1 MANPSPVTLSRLAAD
16 LKTSLHNDKVRSVAT
31 EALKSYV
38 TLTSRGLAG
47 PGLTK
52 FNGEVNN
59 VIRAFVQ
66 GVDNDDKLCGAIII
80 DNLIGI
86 EYENTTQE
94 TRFANYLRQLFPS
107 DVAVMTVAAH
117 ALGKLA
123 QQGGAYTADFVE
135 FELKRAIEWLSGDQQ
150 EARKHA
156 SVLILGELARH
167 ASVIVYPYFSS
178 ILENIWPTFRENR
191 FMESRFVEV
200 CNTVLK
206 FKDFRDGLVRRTV
219 INMIPE
225 LAKYSPDEFIHHYLD
240 RAMVHLLGL
249 VQIDRDRP
257 AITKEQERSL
267 AFIAIGKVALVAKQ
281 DMEDYLDDIMLA
293 IKDGLRVRSKNR
305 SSSAAPIFSC
315 ISMLAQAM
323 GLGLT
328 RHMSELLDLM
338 LATGLSEPMCRS
350 LTDIATHIPPSLP
363 VIQDRLLNIISL
375 ELSNRPFQALGAP
388 PPRQGS
394 PIRREMM
401 SISGGT
407 RNVETIIL
415 ALNILGTFSFS
426 GHALSEFVRDTCLKY
441 LEDENSGIRQA
452 AAQTCTKLF
461 SQDSILNQTSQHAGQ
476 IVGQVLE
483 QLLLVGIADP
493 DANIRFT
500 ILSALDDR
508 FDRHLSRAKNVR
520 TLFMALNDEAF
531 VIRELAITIIGRIAA
546 LNPAYVVPA
555 LRKLLIQLLTEI
567 EYSGLGRNKEESA
580 RILTLLVV
588 ASEHLIKP
596 YIETILKVLLP
607 NIRDASPG
615 VVSRVLE
622 TLGEIATVGGEALLP
637 HMDEL
642 MPVFI
647 EILQDQSS
655 PTKRS
660 AALKTLGRLAS
671 NTGYVIDPYIK
682 YPVLLDILMSII
694 KTEQS
699 VQIRAETMKLVG
711 VLGALDPYRYK
722 QITVGSDDQK
732 QAEKSDNTDV
742 VLLMAGVDPSSDE
755 YYPTVVITALL
766 KILKDPSL
774 SQQYQPATQAI
785 LIIFQ
790 ALQMRMIPFLSQI
803 MPVYL
808 NILQSGTLHNLDF
821 YFEKMGVLVSIVKG
835 HIRPYIPDLV
845 KLIQEHW
852 GHTLLQ
858 ERIIGLIESVAFSLQ
873 GEYKAY
879 MPKLLRSMLA
889 VLESDMSERH
899 GASLRVLQ
907 ALVKLGP
914 NIEEY
919 MHLIV
924 PVLLKTIE
932 RTDAPTN
939 LRRAA
944 ISTVGALS
952 RRISFADYASRI
964 IHPLVRILALPK
976 NELRPVTMDVL
987 SLMAVQ
993 LGQDFENFIPLIS
1006 KVVIKEKIHH
1016 PNYNM
1021 VVTRLLN
1028 KEPLPSLSE
1037 LTGMGDDRYVVMSDV
1052 PQAESDHRKLPVN
1065 PVNLRRAW
1073 NTDSRSTRD
1082 DWTDWLRRLTLE
1094 MLKETPS
1101 HSLRACAELANSFQ
1115 PLARELFNAVFM
1127 SCWTSLTEQFQ
1138 SEFVKALKQAI
1149 VESNSPDIIQTILN
1163 VAEYMEHDDKR
1174 LPIEIRILGQYA
1186 FNCHAYAKALHYR
1199 ELEFMTDHSTNNI
1212 EHLITI
1218 NNNLQ
1223 QPDAAVGIL
1232 TYAQLHHDIELK
1244 ESWYERLQRWEDA
1257 LAAYDKK
1264 QLEQPDSLEW
1274 TVKRMRCL
1282 HNLGEWQALSTLAQ
1296 SKWGVAPPKI
1306 RMRMAPFAAA
1316 ASWGLGQWELLNDYI
1331 SMMDQCPDKAF
1342 FKAILYLH
1350 QGRYQLAEENIEHT
1364 RSLLDTELTALVS
1377 ESYNRAYEIV
1387 VRIQMMAELEEII
1400 SYKKYKEQPERQ
1412 ATIRRTWM
1420 KRLIGC
1426 ERNVEIWQRL
1436 IKIHAIALTPAEDMD
1451 MRIKYMNLCRRTG
1464 RLRLAEQ
1471 EMATLM
1477 GPETVHLPFLE
1488 MIKVTPPQVVYAK
1501 LKYMWATGV
1510 RGPSLACLQQF
1521 ADRLAADL
1529 GLGGA
1534 DVYGPAATGLAL
1546 VGKGHDTDYS
1556 RLLAR
1561 CFLKQGEWQFALQN
1575 AWKGDAL
1582 EHILVLYQYA
1592 AHLGKDWYKAW
1603 HTWAL
1608 ANFDVVSHFEINPS
1622 PNSAGGS
1629 GDLVQRYVIPSV
1641 DGFFKSIALSEG
1653 NSLQDTL
1660 RLLTLWFK
1668 YGHRPDVSAALAKG
1682 FSTVSIDTWL
1692 QVIPQLIA
1700 RIHAPSQ
1707 NVHRLI
1713 HQLLADLGKAHPQAL
1728 VYSLTVASKSP
1739 SVFRKK
1745 AALAIMDK
1753 MRVHSPVLVDQ
1764 ALLVSQE
1771 LIRVAILWHEIWEE
1785 GLDEARTQYFSGG
1798 RNIDEIL
1805 SQLEPL
1811 HQLVQKPPETH
1822 HEMSFNKAFGRD
1834 LKDAHDSCTRYR
1846 KTRDVNEL
1854 NYAWNIYTQILIRI
1868 KKLPKLSTLDLPY
1881 VSPQLQVARDL
1892 ELAIPGTYK
1901 SGEPIVRIQSFYQTL
1916 TVLSSKQKPRRMVMK
1931 GSDGRDYEFLLK
1943 GHEDMRQDERV
1954 MQLFGLVNTLL
1965 SMDPETFKRHLS
1977 ILQYSVIPLSP
1988 NSGLIGWVQDTDTL
2002 HDLIRDYRQSRN
2014 LSFYIEHQ
2022 LLIQMAPA
2030 TTPQTEKG
2038 YDLLTVFQKVE
2049 VFENMMQQ
2057 TKGDDLYKILWLKSR
2072 NSEMWFERRTNYTR
2086 SLAVMSMVGHIL
2098 GLGDRHPSNIMMER
2112 NTGMIVHIDF
2122 GDCFE
2127 VAMHRPQFPERIP
2140 FRLTRMLVKAM
2151 EVSGFE
2157 GSFRNSSEN
2166 CMRVLREN
2174 KESVM
2179 AVLEAFVHDPL
2190 INWRILNTQQQEQ
2203 QQQQQPS
2210 ATTTTS
2216 TTTQGGKGST
2226 GKGPN
2231 GAAKTVVA
2239 NGSTHGGNN
2248 GTGGAA
2254 TVTAAPAPAPTLAP
2268 TPAPAPAPTKAFGP
2282 ESFPKDQAHSLRR
2295 PLPSEVELTNEN
2307 SEDLQPEQLNQ
2318 RAVTVLNRIT
2328 NKLTGRDFNPDQTLD
2343 VRSQVE
2349 KLILQATS
2357 TENLCQCW
2365 VGYCAFW

>member
-1 MANPSPVTLSRLAAD
+1 MATPSPVTLSRLTAD
-16 LKTSLHNDKVRSVAT
+16 LKASLHNYKARVLAS

-38 TLTSRGLAG
+38 TLSSRELSG
-47 PGLTK
+47 PDLTK
-52 FNGEVNN
+52 FYGEVNSI
-59 VIRAFVQ
+59 IRAFVLS
-66 GVDNDDKLCGAIII
+66 VDNDDKLCGALII

-86 EYENTTQE
+86 EYENNTQE

-107 DVAVMTVAAH
+107 DVPVMTVAAR

-123 QQGGAYTADFVE
+123 QQGGTYTADLVE
-135 FELKRAIEWLSGDQQ
+135 FEIKRAIEWLAGDQQ

-167 ASVIVYPYFSS
+167 ASVIVYPYFNS
-178 ILENIWPTFRENR
+178 ILENIWPTFREHRQSLREAAADALSALLVVIEGRHSSQRDEWYARINEEAQR
-191 FMESRFVEV
+191 GLRVVNTDSIHGSLLIFRAMILHAGMFMETGFLDV

-206 FKDFRDGLVRRTV
+206 FKDFKDALVRRSV
-219 INMIPE
+219 INLIPE
-225 LAKYSPDEFIHHYLD
+225 LAKYNPGDFINYYLH

-249 VQIDRDRP
+249 VQIDRERP
-257 AITKEQERSL
+257 TATKEMERSL
-267 AFIAIGKVALVAKQ
+267 AFMAIGKVALVVKQ
-281 DMEDYLDDIMLA
+281 GMDFFLDDIMFA
-293 IKDGLRVRSKNR
+293 IKDGLHAKSKNR
-305 SSSAAPIFSC
+305 AAADAPIFNC

-323 GLGLT
+323 GLGVT

-338 LATGLSEPMCRS
+338 LATGLSEPMCQS

-363 VIQDRLLNIISL
+363 VIQ
-375 ELSNRPFQALGAP
+375 
-388 PPRQGS
+388 
-394 PIRREMM
+394 
-401 SISGGT
+401 
-407 RNVETIIL
+407 
-415 ALNILGTFSFS
+415 
-426 GHALSEFVRDTCLKY
+426 GHALSGFVRDSCLRY
-441 LEDENSGIRQA
+441 LEDDNTGVRRA

-461 SQDSILNQTSQHAGQ
+461 SEDNILNQTSQHADQ
-476 IVGQVLE
+476 IVSDVLE
-483 QLLLVGIADP
+483 RLLLVGIADP
-493 DANIRFT
+493 DSSIRHT

-508 FDRHLSRAKNVR
+508 FDRHLSRAKNTR
-520 TLFMALNDEAF
+520 TLFIALNDEMF
-531 VIRELAITIIGRIAA
+531 TIRELAITIIGRIAA
-546 LNPAYVVPA
+546 LNPAYVVPS

-588 ASEHLIKP
+588 ASEQLVKP
-596 YIETILKVLLP
+596 YIETIMKVLLP
-607 NIRDASPG
+607 NIRDSSPG
-615 VVSRVLE
+615 VVSSVLE
-622 TLGEIATVGGEALLP
+622 TLGEIATVGGEDLLP
-637 HMDEL
+637 YMDQL
-642 MPVFI
+642 MPIFI
-647 EILQDQSS
+647 DILQDQSS
-655 PTKRS
+655 PSKRS
-660 AALKTLGRLAS
+660 AALKTLGRLAR

-699 VQIRAETMKLVG
+699 VRIREETMKLLG
-711 VLGALDPYRYK
+711 VLGALDPYRHK
-722 QITVGSDDQK
+722 QMTVGSGDQN

-742 VLLMAGVDPSSDE
+742 ALLMAGVDPSSDE

-790 ALQMRMIPFLSQI
+790 ALQLKMIPFLPQI

-808 NILQSGTLHNLDF
+808 NIMQSGTLHNLDF
-821 YFEKMGVLVSIVKG
+821 YFEKMGLLVSIVKL
-835 HIRPYIPDLV
+835 HIRPYIPDLMH
-845 KLIQEHW
+845 LIREHW
-852 GHTLLQ
+852 GHTMLQ
-858 ERIIGLIESVAFSLQ
+858 ERIIGLIESIAFSLD
-873 GEYKAY
+873 GEFKVY

-889 VLESDMSERH
+889 VLESDVSERH

-907 ALVKLGP
+907 ALVKLGS

-924 PVLLKTIE
+924 PVLVKTFE
-932 RTDAPTN
+932 RTDASTN

-952 RRISFADYASRI
+952 RRVNLSDYASRI
-964 IHPLVRILALPK
+964 ILPLVRILSLPGT
-976 NELRPVTMDVL
+976 EVRPVTMDVL
-987 SLMAVQ
+987 SLMALQ
-993 LGQDFENFIPLIS
+993 LGQDFTNFVPLIS

-1016 PNYNM
+1016 ANYNL
-1021 VVTRLLN
+1021 VVTKLLN
-1028 KEPLPSLSE
+1028 REQLPSLSD
-1037 LTGMGDDRYVVMSDV
+1037 LVGMSDDRYVVTSDV
-1052 PQAESDHRKLPVN
+1052 PQAESDNRKLPVK

-1073 NTDSRSTRD
+1073 NTESRSTKD
-1082 DWTDWLRRLTLE
+1082 DWADWIRRLTLE

-1101 HSLRACAELANSFQ
+1101 HSLRACGELANSLQ
-1115 PLARELFNAVFM
+1115 PLARELFNAAFM

-1138 SEFVKALKQAI
+1138 NEFAAALKQAI
-1149 VESNSPDIIQTILN
+1149 VESNSPEIVQTILN
-1163 VAEYMEHDDKR
+1163 VAEYMEHDDKP
-1174 LPIEIRILGQYA
+1174 LPIEIRTLGKYA
-1186 FNCHAYAKALHYR
+1186 VNCHAYAKALHYR
-1199 ELEFMTDHSTNNI
+1199 ELEFMTDHSTSNI

-1223 QPDAAVGIL
+1223 QPDAADGIL

-1264 QLEQPDSLEW
+1264 QLEQPDNLEW
-1274 TVKRMRCL
+1274 TVKRMKCL
-1282 HNLGEWQALSTLAQ
+1282 HSLGEWETLSTLAQ
-1296 SKWGVAPPKI
+1296 SKWGLAPAKV
-1306 RMRMAPFAAA
+1306 RSQMAKFAAA
-1316 ASWGLGQWELLNDYI
+1316 ASWGLGQWDVLSDYI
-1331 SMMDQCPDKAF
+1331 SMMDHSPNKAF
-1342 FKAILYLH
+1342 FKAVLYLYRG
-1350 QGRYQLAEENIEHT
+1350 QYQLAEEAIGDT
-1364 RSLLDTELTALVS
+1364 RSMLDTELTALVS
-1377 ESYNRAYEIV
+1377 ESYNRAYETV
-1387 VRIQMMAELEEII
+1387 VRVQMVAELEEII
-1400 SYKKYKEQPERQ
+1400 SYKKYDQQPDRQ
-1412 ATIRRTWM
+1412 ATIRKTWM

-1426 ERNVEIWQRL
+1426 ERNVEIWQRM
-1436 IKIHAIALTPAEDMD
+1436 IKVHAMALTPAEDMD
-1451 MRIKYMNLCRRTG
+1451 MRIKYMNLCRKTG

-1477 GPETVHLPFLE
+1477 GPETVNMSFTDL
-1488 MIKVTPPQVVYAK
+1488 IKVTPPQIVYAK

-1510 RGPSLACLQQF
+1510 REQSLVCLQQF

-1534 DVYGPAATGLAL
+1534 DVYGPAATGLSLA
-1546 VGKGHDTDYS
+1546 KGHDTDFS

-1575 AWKGDAL
+1575 GWRDDSL

-1592 AHLGKDWYKAW
+1592 AHLGQDWYKAW

-1608 ANFDVVSHFEINPS
+1608 ANFDVISHFEMNPS
-1622 PNSAGGS
+1622 TKASGS
-1629 GDLVQRYVIPSV
+1629 GDLIQRYVIPSV
-1641 DGFFKSIALSEG
+1641 EGFFKSIALSAG

-1668 YGHRPDVSAALAKG
+1668 YGHRSDVSAILANG
-1682 FSTVSIDTWL
+1682 FGAVSIDTWL

-1753 MRVHSPVLVDQ
+1753 MRMHSPVLVDQ

-1771 LIRVAILWHEIWEE
+1771 LIRVAILWHEMWEE
-1785 GLDEARTQYFSGG
+1785 GLDEARTHYFSGG
-1798 RNIDEIL
+1798 RNIDDML
-1805 SQLEPL
+1805 AQLEPL
-1811 HQLVQKPPETH
+1811 HQMVQKPPETH
-1822 HEMSFNKAFGRD
+1822 HEVSFNKAFGRD
-1834 LKDAHDSCTRYR
+1834 LKEAHDSCIRYR

-1854 NYAWNIYTQILIRI
+1854 NHAWNIYTQILIRI

-1881 VSPQLQVARDL
+1881 VSPQLQGVRDL

-1916 TVLSSKQKPRRMVMK
+1916 TILTSKQKPRRLVIK

-1943 GHEDMRQDERV
+1943 GHEDLRQDERV

-1965 SMDPETFKRHLS
+1965 ADDPETFKRHLS
-1977 ILQYSVIPLSP
+1977 ILQYSVTPLSP

-2002 HDLIRDYRQSRN
+2002 HNLIRDYRQSRN
-2014 LSFYIEHQ
+2014 LSFDIEHR
-2022 LLIQMAPA
+2022 LLMQMAPA
-2030 TTPQTEKG
+2030 TTPAPEKG

-2049 VFENMMQQ
+2049 VFESMQEK
-2057 TKGDDLYKILWLKSR
+2057 TAGDDLYKILWLKSR

-2157 GSFRNSSEN
+2157 GSFRNTSEN
-2166 CMRVLREN
+2166 VMRVLREN

-2179 AVLEAFVHDPL
+2179 AVLEAFIHDPL
-2190 INWRILNTQQQEQ
+2190 INWRILNTQQQQPQAEQ
-2203 QQQQQPS
+2203 AQGR
-2210 ATTTTS
+2210 AT
-2216 TTTQGGKGST
+2216 
-2226 GKGPN
+2226 
-2231 GAAKTVVA
+2231 A
-2239 NGSTHGGNN
+2239 NGGATNGVAIGGQ
-2248 GTGGAA
+2248 
-2254 TVTAAPAPAPTLAP
+2254 TA
-2268 TPAPAPAPTKAFGP
+2268 KALVA
-2282 ESFPKDQAHSLRR
+2282 ESFPKDQARSLRR
-2295 PLPSEVELTNEN
+2295 PLPSEQELVNEN
-2307 SEDLQPEQLNQ
+2307 VD
-2318 RAVTVLNRIT
+2318 
-2328 NKLTGRDFNPDQTLD
+2328 
-2343 VRSQVE
+2343 
-2349 KLILQATS
+2349 
-2357 TENLCQCW
+2357 
-2365 VGYCAFW
+2365 

>member
-1 MANPSPVTLSRLAAD
+1 MTMATLSPVTLSRLTAD
-16 LKTSLHNDKVRSVAT
+16 LKASLHNDKARVLAT

-38 TLTSRGLAG
+38 TLSSRELSG
-47 PGLTK
+47 PDLTK
-52 FNGEVNN
+52 FYGEVNGI
-59 VIRAFVQ
+59 IRAFVLS
-66 GVDNDDKLCGAIII
+66 VDNDDKLCGALII

-86 EYENTTQE
+86 EYENNTQE

-107 DVAVMTVAAH
+107 DVPIMTVAAR

-123 QQGGAYTADFVE
+123 QKGGAYTADLVE
-135 FELKRAIEWLSGDQQ
+135 FEMKRAIEWLAGDQQ

-156 SVLILGELARH
+156 SVLILGELVQH
-167 ASVIVYPYFSS
+167 ASVIVYPYFNS
-178 ILENIWPTFRENR
+178 ILENIWPTFREHRQSLREAAADALSALLVVIEGRHSSQRDEWYARINEEAQR
-191 FMESRFVEV
+191 GMRVVNTDSIHGSLLIFRELILHAGMFMETGFLDV

-206 FKDFRDGLVRRTV
+206 FKDFKDGLVRRTV
-219 INMIPE
+219 INLIPE
-225 LAKYSPDEFIHHYLD
+225 LAKYNPTDFIHYYLH

-249 VQIDRDRP
+249 VQIDRERP
-257 AITKEQERSL
+257 TATKEMERSL
-267 AFIAIGKVALVAKQ
+267 AFLAIGKVALVVKH
-281 DMEDYLDDIMLA
+281 DMEFFLDDIMFA
-293 IKDGLRVRSKNR
+293 IKDSLRAKSKNR
-305 SSSAAPIFSC
+305 TATDTPIFNC
-315 ISMLAQAM
+315 ISMLAQAI
-323 GLGLT
+323 GLGIT

-338 LATGLSEPMCRS
+338 LATGLSEPMY
-350 LTDIATHIPPSLP
+350 
-363 VIQDRLLNIISL
+363 RLLNIISI
-375 ELSNRPFQALGAP
+375 ELSGRPFRALGEP
-388 PPRQGS
+388 PSKQGS
-394 PIRREMM
+394 HMRRE
-401 SISGGT
+401 SQLHGT

-415 ALNILGTFSFS
+415 ALNILGSFSFA
-426 GHALSEFVRDTCLKY
+426 GHALSEFVRDSCLRY
-441 LEDENSGIRQA
+441 LEDENTGVRRA

-461 SQDSILNQTSQHAGQ
+461 SEDSILNQTSQHADQ
-476 IVGQVLE
+476 IVSDVLE
-483 QLLLVGIADP
+483 RLLLVGIADP
-493 DANIRFT
+493 DSSIRHT
-500 ILSALDDR
+500 VLSALDDR
-508 FDRHLSRAKNVR
+508 FDRHLSRARNVR
-520 TLFMALNDEAF
+520 TLFIALNDEIF
-531 VIRELAITIIGRIAA
+531 TIRELAITIIGRIAS
-546 LNPAYVVPA
+546 LNPAYVVPS

-588 ASEHLIKP
+588 ASEHLVKP
-596 YIETILKVLLP
+596 YIETIMKVLLP
-607 NIRDASPG
+607 NIRDSSPG
-615 VVSRVLE
+615 VVSSVLE
-622 TLGEIATVGGEALLP
+622 TLGEIATVGGEDLLP
-637 HMDEL
+637 YMDQL
-642 MPVFI
+642 MPMFI
-647 EILQDQSS
+647 DILQDQSS

-660 AALKTLGRLAS
+660 AALKTLGRLAR

-699 VQIRAETMKLVG
+699 VRIREETMKLLG
-711 VLGALDPYRYK
+711 VLGALDPYRHK
-722 QITVGSDDQK
+722 QMTVGSGDQN

-742 VLLMAGVDPSSDE
+742 ALLMAGVDPSSDE

-766 KILKDPSL
+766 KILKDQSL

-790 ALQMRMIPFLSQI
+790 ALQLKMIPFLPQI

-808 NILQSGTLHNLDF
+808 NIMQSGTVHNLDF
-821 YFEKMGVLVSIVKG
+821 YFEKMGVLVSIVKL
-835 HIRPYIPDLV
+835 HIRPYIPDLMH
-845 KLIQEHW
+845 LIREHW

-858 ERIIGLIESVAFSLQ
+858 ERIIGLIESIAFSLD
-873 GEYKAY
+873 GEFKAY

-907 ALVKLGP
+907 ALVRLGP

-924 PVLLKTIE
+924 PVLVKIFD

-952 RRISFADYASRI
+952 RRINLSDYASRI
-964 IHPLVRILALPK
+964 ILPLVRILSLPGT
-976 NELRPVTMDVL
+976 ELRPVTMDVL
-987 SLMAVQ
+987 SLMALQ
-993 LGQDFENFIPLIS
+993 LGQDFTNFVPLIS

-1016 PNYNM
+1016 ANYNM
-1021 VVTRLLN
+1021 VMTKLLN
-1028 KEPLPSLSE
+1028 REQLPSLSD
-1037 LTGMGDDRYVVMSDV
+1037 LVGMSDDRYVVTSDV
-1052 PQAESDHRKLPVN
+1052 PQAESDNRKLPVK

-1073 NTDSRSTRD
+1073 NTDSRSTKD
-1082 DWTDWLRRLTLE
+1082 DWADWIRRLTLE

-1101 HSLRACAELANSFQ
+1101 HSLRACGELANSFQ
-1115 PLARELFNAVFM
+1115 PLARELFNAAFM

-1138 SEFVKALKQAI
+1138 NEFAAALKLAI
-1149 VESNSPDIIQTILN
+1149 VESNSPEIVQTILN
-1163 VAEYMEHDDKR
+1163 VAEYMEHDDKP
-1174 LPIEIRILGQYA
+1174 LPIEIRTLGKYA
-1186 FNCHAYAKALHYR
+1186 FTCHAYAKALHYR
-1199 ELEFMTDHSTNNI
+1199 ELEFMTDHSTSNI

-1223 QPDAAVGIL
+1223 QPDGADGIL

-1264 QLEQPDSLEW
+1264 QLEQPDNLEW
-1274 TVKRMRCL
+1274 TVKRMKCL
-1282 HNLGEWQALSTLAQ
+1282 HNLGEWEALSTLAQ
-1296 SKWGVAPPKI
+1296 SKWTLAPAKV
-1306 RMRMAPFAAA
+1306 RSKMAKFAAA
-1316 ASWGLGQWELLNDYI
+1316 ASWGLGQWDVLSDYI
-1331 SMMDQCPDKAF
+1331 SMMEHSPNKAF
-1342 FKAILYLH
+1342 FKAVLYLH
-1350 QGRYQLAEENIEHT
+1350 RDQYQLAEEAIGDT
-1364 RSLLDTELTALVS
+1364 RSMLDTELTALVS
-1377 ESYNRAYEIV
+1377 ESYSRAYETV
-1387 VRIQMMAELEEII
+1387 VRVQMVAELEEII
-1400 SYKKYKEQPERQ
+1400 SYKKYEQQPDRQ
-1412 ATIRRTWM
+1412 ATLRKTWM

-1426 ERNVEIWQRL
+1426 ERNVEIWQRM
-1436 IKIHAIALTPAEDMD
+1436 IKVHAMALTPAEDMD
-1451 MRIKYMNLCRRTG
+1451 MRIKYMNLCRKTG

-1477 GPETVHLPFLE
+1477 GPETTNMSYTDL
-1488 MIKVTPPQVVYAK
+1488 IKVTPPQIVYAK
-1501 LKYMWATGV
+1501 LKYMWATGE
-1510 RGPSLACLQQF
+1510 RKQSLVCLQQF

-1534 DVYGPAATGLAL
+1534 DVYGPAATGLSLA
-1546 VGKGHDTDYS
+1546 KGHDADFS

-1575 AWKGDAL
+1575 GWRDDSV

-1608 ANFDVVSHFEINPS
+1608 ANFDVISHFEMNPS
-1622 PNSAGGS
+1622 TNASGS
-1629 GDLVQRYVIPSV
+1629 GDLIQRYVIPSV
-1641 DGFFKSIALSEG
+1641 EGFFKSIALSAG

-1668 YGHRPDVSAALAKG
+1668 YGHRSDVSEILAKG
-1682 FSTVSIDTWL
+1682 FGTVSIDTWL

-1753 MRVHSPVLVDQ
+1753 MRMHSPVLVDH

-1771 LIRVAILWHEIWEE
+1771 LIRVAILWHEMWEE
-1785 GLDEARTQYFSGG
+1785 GLDEARTNYFSGG
-1798 RNIDEIL
+1798 RNIDDML
-1805 SQLEPL
+1805 AQLEPL
-1811 HQLVQKPPETH
+1811 HQMIQKPPETH
-1822 HEMSFNKAFGRD
+1822 HEVSFNKAFGRD
-1834 LKDAHDSCTRYR
+1834 LKDAHDSCIRYR

-1854 NYAWNIYTQILIRI
+1854 NHAWNIYTQILIRI

-1881 VSPQLQVARDL
+1881 VSPQLQGVRDL

-1901 SGEPIVRIQSFYQTL
+1901 SGEPIVKIQSFYQTL
-1916 TVLSSKQKPRRMVMK
+1916 TVLTSKQKPRRLVIK

-1943 GHEDMRQDERV
+1943 GHEDLRQDERV

-1965 SMDPETFKRHLS
+1965 ADDPETFKRHLS
-1977 ILQYSVIPLSP
+1977 ILQYSVTPLSP

-2002 HDLIRDYRQSRN
+2002 HNLIRDYRQSRD
-2014 LSFYIEHQ
+2014 LPFDIEHR
-2022 LLIQMAPA
+2022 LLMEMAPT
-2030 TTPQTEKG
+2030 TTPAPERG

-2049 VFENMMQQ
+2049 VFESMLEQ
-2057 TKGDDLYKILWLKSR
+2057 TAGDDLYKILWLKSR

-2157 GSFRNSSEN
+2157 GSFRNTSEN
-2166 CMRVLREN
+2166 AMRVLREN

-2179 AVLEAFVHDPL
+2179 AVLEAFVYDPL
-2190 INWRILNTQQQEQ
+2190 INWRILNTQQQPPAEQ
-2203 QQQQQPS
+2203 APARNGGAVVNGG
-2210 ATTTTS
+2210 AT
-2216 TTTQGGKGST
+2216 
-2226 GKGPN
+2226 N
-2231 GAAKTVVA
+2231 GAANGGTVKALVA
-2239 NGSTHGGNN
+2239 
-2248 GTGGAA
+2248 
-2254 TVTAAPAPAPTLAP
+2254 
-2268 TPAPAPAPTKAFGP
+2268 
-2282 ESFPKDQAHSLRR
+2282 ESFPKDQARSLRR
-2295 PLPSEVELTNEN
+2295 PLPSEQELVNETV
-2307 SEDLQPEQLNQ
+2307 DDMQPEQLNQ

-2343 VRSQVE
+2343 VHSQVE
-2349 KLILQATS
+2349 KLIRQATS

>member
-1 MANPSPVTLSRLAAD
+1 MATPSPVTLSRLTAD
-16 LKTSLHNDKVRSVAT
+16 LKASLHNYKARVLAS

-38 TLTSRGLAG
+38 TLSSRELSG
-47 PGLTK
+47 PDLTK
-52 FNGEVNN
+52 FYGEVNSI
-59 VIRAFVQ
+59 IRAFVLS
-66 GVDNDDKLCGAIII
+66 VDNDDKLCGALII

-86 EYENTTQE
+86 EYENNTQE

-107 DVAVMTVAAH
+107 DVPVMTVAAR

-123 QQGGAYTADFVE
+123 QQGGTYTADLVE
-135 FELKRAIEWLSGDQQ
+135 FEIKRAIEWLAGDQQ

-167 ASVIVYPYFSS
+167 ASVIVYPYFNS
-178 ILENIWPTFRENR
+178 ILENIWPTFREHRQSLREAAADALSALLVVIEGRHSSQRDEWYARINEEAQR
-191 FMESRFVEV
+191 GLRVVNTDSIHGSLLIFRAMILHAGMFMETGFLDV

-206 FKDFRDGLVRRTV
+206 FKDFKDALVRRTV
-219 INMIPE
+219 INLIPE
-225 LAKYSPDEFIHHYLD
+225 LAKYNPGDFINYYLH

-249 VQIDRDRP
+249 VQIDRERP
-257 AITKEQERSL
+257 TATKEMERSL
-267 AFIAIGKVALVAKQ
+267 AFMAIGKVALVVKQ
-281 DMEDYLDDIMLA
+281 GMDFFLDDIMFA
-293 IKDGLRVRSKNR
+293 IKDGLHAKSKNR
-305 SSSAAPIFSC
+305 AAADAPIFNC

-323 GLGLT
+323 GLGVT

-338 LATGLSEPMCRS
+338 LATGLSEPMCQS

-363 VIQDRLLNIISL
+363 VIQ
-375 ELSNRPFQALGAP
+375 
-388 PPRQGS
+388 
-394 PIRREMM
+394 
-401 SISGGT
+401 
-407 RNVETIIL
+407 
-415 ALNILGTFSFS
+415 
-426 GHALSEFVRDTCLKY
+426 GHALSGFVRDSCLRY
-441 LEDENSGIRQA
+441 LEDDDTGVRRA

-461 SQDSILNQTSQHAGQ
+461 SEDNILNQTSQHADQ
-476 IVGQVLE
+476 IVSDVLE
-483 QLLLVGIADP
+483 RLLLVGIADP
-493 DANIRFT
+493 DSSIRHT

-508 FDRHLSRAKNVR
+508 FDRHLSRAKNTR
-520 TLFMALNDEAF
+520 TLFIALNDEMF
-531 VIRELAITIIGRIAA
+531 TIRELAITIIGRIAA
-546 LNPAYVVPA
+546 LNPAYVVPS

-588 ASEHLIKP
+588 ASEQLVKP
-596 YIETILKVLLP
+596 YIETIMKVLLP
-607 NIRDASPG
+607 NIRDSSPG
-615 VVSRVLE
+615 VVSSVLE
-622 TLGEIATVGGEALLP
+622 TLGEIATVGGEDLLP
-637 HMDEL
+637 YMDQL
-642 MPVFI
+642 MPIFI
-647 EILQDQSS
+647 DILQDQSS
-655 PTKRS
+655 PSKRS
-660 AALKTLGRLAS
+660 AALKTLGRLAR

-699 VQIRAETMKLVG
+699 VRIREETMKLLG
-711 VLGALDPYRYK
+711 VLGALDPYRHK
-722 QITVGSDDQK
+722 QMTVGSGDQN

-742 VLLMAGVDPSSDE
+742 ALLMAGVDPSSDE

-790 ALQMRMIPFLSQI
+790 ALQLKMIPFLPQI

-808 NILQSGTLHNLDF
+808 NIMQSGTLHNLDF
-821 YFEKMGVLVSIVKG
+821 YFEKMGVLVSIVKL
-835 HIRPYIPDLV
+835 HIRPYIPDLMH
-845 KLIQEHW
+845 LIREHW
-852 GHTLLQ
+852 GHTMLQ
-858 ERIIGLIESVAFSLQ
+858 ERIIGLIESIAFSLD
-873 GEYKAY
+873 GEFKVY

-889 VLESDMSERH
+889 VLESDVSERH

-907 ALVKLGP
+907 ALVRLGS

-924 PVLLKTIE
+924 PVLVKTFE
-932 RTDAPTN
+932 RTDASTN

-952 RRISFADYASRI
+952 RRVNLSDYASRI
-964 IHPLVRILALPK
+964 ILPLVRILSLPGT
-976 NELRPVTMDVL
+976 EVRPVTMDVL
-987 SLMAVQ
+987 SLMALQ
-993 LGQDFENFIPLIS
+993 LGQDFTNFVPLIS

-1016 PNYNM
+1016 ANYNL
-1021 VVTRLLN
+1021 VVTKLLN
-1028 KEPLPSLSE
+1028 REQLPSLSD
-1037 LTGMGDDRYVVMSDV
+1037 LVGMSDDRYVVTSDV
-1052 PQAESDHRKLPVN
+1052 PQAESDNRKLPVK

-1073 NTDSRSTRD
+1073 NTESRSTKD
-1082 DWTDWLRRLTLE
+1082 DWADWIRRLTLE

-1101 HSLRACAELANSFQ
+1101 HSLRACGELANSFQ
-1115 PLARELFNAVFM
+1115 PLARELFNAAFM

-1138 SEFVKALKQAI
+1138 NEFAAALKQAI
-1149 VESNSPDIIQTILN
+1149 VESNSPEIVQTILN
-1163 VAEYMEHDDKR
+1163 VAEYMEHDDKP
-1174 LPIEIRILGQYA
+1174 LPIEIRTLGKYA
-1186 FNCHAYAKALHYR
+1186 VNCHAYAKALHYR
-1199 ELEFMTDHSTNNI
+1199 ELEFMTDHSTSNI

-1223 QPDAAVGIL
+1223 QPDAADGIL

-1264 QLEQPDSLEW
+1264 QLEQPDNLEW
-1274 TVKRMRCL
+1274 TVKRMKCL
-1282 HNLGEWQALSTLAQ
+1282 HSLGEWETLSTLAQ
-1296 SKWGVAPPKI
+1296 SKWGLAPAKV
-1306 RMRMAPFAAA
+1306 RSQMAKFAAA
-1316 ASWGLGQWELLNDYI
+1316 ASWGLGQWDVLSDYI
-1331 SMMDQCPDKAF
+1331 SMMDHSPNKAF
-1342 FKAILYLH
+1342 FKAVLYLYRG
-1350 QGRYQLAEENIEHT
+1350 QYQLAEEAIGDT
-1364 RSLLDTELTALVS
+1364 RSMLDTELTALVS
-1377 ESYNRAYEIV
+1377 ESYSRAYETV
-1387 VRIQMMAELEEII
+1387 VRVQMVAELEEII
-1400 SYKKYKEQPERQ
+1400 SYKKYDQQPDRQ
-1412 ATIRRTWM
+1412 ATIRKTWM

-1426 ERNVEIWQRL
+1426 ERNVEIWQRM
-1436 IKIHAIALTPAEDMD
+1436 IKVHAMALTPAEDMD
-1451 MRIKYMNLCRRTG
+1451 MRIKYMNLCRKTG

-1477 GPETVHLPFLE
+1477 GPETVNMSFTDL
-1488 MIKVTPPQVVYAK
+1488 IKVTPPQIVYAK

-1510 RGPSLACLQQF
+1510 REQSLVCLQQF

-1534 DVYGPAATGLAL
+1534 DVYGPAATGLSIT
-1546 VGKGHDTDYS
+1546 KGHDTDFS

-1575 AWKGDAL
+1575 GWRDDSL

-1592 AHLGKDWYKAW
+1592 AHLGQDWYKAW

-1608 ANFDVVSHFEINPS
+1608 ANFDVISHFEMNPS
-1622 PNSAGGS
+1622 TKASGS
-1629 GDLVQRYVIPSV
+1629 GDLIQRYVIPSV
-1641 DGFFKSIALSEG
+1641 EGFFKSIALSAG

-1668 YGHRPDVSAALAKG
+1668 YGHRSDVSAILANG
-1682 FSTVSIDTWL
+1682 FGAVSIDTWL

-1753 MRVHSPVLVDQ
+1753 MRMHSPVLVDQ

-1771 LIRVAILWHEIWEE
+1771 LIRVAILWHEMWEE
-1785 GLDEARTQYFSGG
+1785 GLDEARTHYFSGG
-1798 RNIDEIL
+1798 RNIDDML
-1805 SQLEPL
+1805 AQLEPL
-1811 HQLVQKPPETH
+1811 HQMVQ
-1822 HEMSFNKAFGRD
+1822 KAFGRD
-1834 LKDAHDSCTRYR
+1834 LKEAHDSCIRYR

-1854 NYAWNIYTQILIRI
+1854 NHAWNIYTQILIRI

-1881 VSPQLQVARDL
+1881 VSPQLQGVRDL

-1916 TVLSSKQKPRRMVMK
+1916 TILTSKQKPRRLVIK

-1943 GHEDMRQDERV
+1943 GHEDLRQDERV

-1965 SMDPETFKRHLS
+1965 ADDPETFKRHLS
-1977 ILQYSVIPLSP
+1977 ILQYSVTPLSP

-2002 HDLIRDYRQSRN
+2002 HNLIRDYRQSRN
-2014 LSFYIEHQ
+2014 LSFDIEHR
-2022 LLIQMAPA
+2022 LLMQMAPA
-2030 TTPQTEKG
+2030 TTPAPEKG

-2049 VFENMMQQ
+2049 VFESMQEK
-2057 TKGDDLYKILWLKSR
+2057 TAGDDLYKILWLKSR

-2157 GSFRNSSEN
+2157 GSFRNTSEN
-2166 CMRVLREN
+2166 VMRVLREN

-2179 AVLEAFVHDPL
+2179 AVLEAFIHDPL
-2190 INWRILNTQQQEQ
+2190 INWRILNTQQQQPQAEQ
-2203 QQQQQPS
+2203 AQGR
-2210 ATTTTS
+2210 AT
-2216 TTTQGGKGST
+2216 
-2226 GKGPN
+2226 
-2231 GAAKTVVA
+2231 A
-2239 NGSTHGGNN
+2239 NGGATNGVAIGGQ
-2248 GTGGAA
+2248 
-2254 TVTAAPAPAPTLAP
+2254 TA
-2268 TPAPAPAPTKAFGP
+2268 KALVA
-2282 ESFPKDQAHSLRR
+2282 ESFPKDQARSLRR
-2295 PLPSEVELTNEN
+2295 PLPSEQELVNEN
-2307 SEDLQPEQLNQ
+2307 VDDIQPEQLNQ

-2343 VRSQVE
+2343 VHSQVE
-2349 KLILQATS
+2349 KLIRQATS

>member
-1 MANPSPVTLSRLAAD
+1 MANPSPVTLSRLTAD
-16 LKTSLHNDKVRSVAT
+16 LKASLHNDKARVLAS

-38 TLTSRGLAG
+38 TLSSRELSG
-47 PGLTK
+47 PDLTK
-52 FNGEVNN
+52 FNGEVNSI
-59 VIRAFVQ
+59 IRAFLLS
-66 GVDNDDKLCGAIII
+66 VDNDDKLCGALII

-86 EYENTTQE
+86 EYENNTQE

-107 DVAVMTVAAH
+107 DVPVMTVAA
-117 ALGKLA
+117 
-123 QQGGAYTADFVE
+123 
-135 FELKRAIEWLSGDQQ
+135 RA
-150 EARKHA
+150 
-156 SVLILGELARH
+156 LGELARH
-167 ASVIVYPYFSS
+167 ASVIVYPYFNS
-178 ILENIWPTFRENR
+178 ILENIWPTFREHRQSLREAAAEALSALLVVIEGRHSSQRDEWYTRINEEAQR
-191 FMESRFVEV
+191 GLRVVNTDSIHGSLLIFRAMILHAGMFMETGFLDV

-206 FKDFRDGLVRRTV
+206 FKDFKDALVRRTV
-219 INMIPE
+219 INLIPE
-225 LAKYSPDEFIHHYLD
+225 LAKYNPDDFINYYLH

-249 VQIDRDRP
+249 VQIDRERP
-257 AITKEQERSL
+257 TVIKDMERSL
-267 AFIAIGKVALVAKQ
+267 AFMAIGKVALVVKNGM
-281 DMEDYLDDIMLA
+281 DFFLDDTMFA
-293 IKDGLRVRSKNR
+293 IKDGLRAKSKNR
-305 SSSAAPIFSC
+305 GVADAPIFNC

-323 GLGLT
+323 GLGIT

-338 LATGLSEPMCRS
+338 LATGLSEPMCQS

-363 VIQDRLLNIISL
+363 VIQ
-375 ELSNRPFQALGAP
+375 
-388 PPRQGS
+388 
-394 PIRREMM
+394 
-401 SISGGT
+401 
-407 RNVETIIL
+407 
-415 ALNILGTFSFS
+415 
-426 GHALSEFVRDTCLKY
+426 GHALSGFVRDTCLRY
-441 LEDENSGIRQA
+441 LEDDNTGVRRA

-461 SQDSILNQTSQHAGQ
+461 SEDNILNQTSQHADQ
-476 IVGQVLE
+476 IVSDVLE
-483 QLLLVGIADP
+483 RLLLVGIADP
-493 DANIRFT
+493 DSSIRHT

-508 FDRHLSRAKNVR
+508 FDRHLSRAKNTR
-520 TLFMALNDEAF
+520 TLFIALNDEMF
-531 VIRELAITIIGRIAA
+531 TIRELAITIIGRIAS
-546 LNPAYVVPA
+546 LNPAYVVPS

-567 EYSGLGRNKEESA
+567 EYSGLSRNKEESA

-588 ASEHLIKP
+588 ASEHLVKP
-596 YIETILKVLLP
+596 YIETIMKVLLP
-607 NIRDASPG
+607 NIRDSSPG
-615 VVSRVLE
+615 VVSSVLE
-622 TLGEIATVGGEALLP
+622 TLGEIATVGGEDLLP
-637 HMDEL
+637 YMDQL
-642 MPVFI
+642 MPIFI
-647 EILQDQSS
+647 DTLQDQSS
-655 PTKRS
+655 PSKRS
-660 AALKTLGRLAS
+660 AALKTLGLLAR

-682 YPVLLDILMSII
+682 YPVLLDILVSII

-699 VQIRAETMKLVG
+699 VRIREETMKLLG
-711 VLGALDPYRYK
+711 ILGALDPYRHK
-722 QITVGSDDQK
+722 QMTVGSGDQN

-790 ALQMRMIPFLSQI
+790 ALQLKMIPFLPQI

-808 NILQSGTLHNLDF
+808 NIMQSGTLHNLDF
-821 YFEKMGVLVSIVKG
+821 YFEKMGVLVSIVKL
-835 HIRPYIPDLV
+835 HIRPYIPDLMH
-845 KLIQEHW
+845 LIREHW

-858 ERIIGLIESVAFSLQ
+858 ERIIGLIESIAFSLD
-873 GEYKAY
+873 GEFKVY

-907 ALVKLGP
+907 ALVRLGS

-924 PVLLKTIE
+924 PVLVKTFE

-944 ISTVGALS
+944 ISTIGALS
-952 RRISFADYASRI
+952 RRVNLSDYASRI
-964 IHPLVRILALPK
+964 ILPLVRILSLPGTDI
-976 NELRPVTMDVL
+976 RPATMDVL
-987 SLMAVQ
+987 SLMALQ
-993 LGQDFENFIPLIS
+993 LGQDFTNFVPLIS

-1016 PNYNM
+1016 ANYNL
-1021 VVTRLLN
+1021 VVTKLLN
-1028 KEPLPSLSE
+1028 REQLPSLSD
-1037 LTGMGDDRYVVMSDV
+1037 LVGMSDDRYVVTSDV
-1052 PQAESDHRKLPVN
+1052 PQAESDNRQLPVK

-1073 NTDSRSTRD
+1073 NTESRSTKD
-1082 DWTDWLRRLTLE
+1082 DWADWIRRLTLE

-1101 HSLRACAELANSFQ
+1101 HSLRACGELANSFQ
-1115 PLARELFNAVFM
+1115 PLARELFNAAFM

-1138 SEFVKALKQAI
+1138 NEFAAALKQAV
-1149 VESNSPDIIQTILN
+1149 VESNSPEIVQTILN
-1163 VAEYMEHDDKR
+1163 VAEYMEHDDKP
-1174 LPIEIRILGQYA
+1174 LPIGIRTLGKYA
-1186 FNCHAYAKALHYR
+1186 FTCHAYAKALHYR
-1199 ELEFMTDHSTNNI
+1199 ELEFMTDHSTSNI

-1223 QPDAAVGIL
+1223 QPDAADGIL

-1264 QLEQPDSLEW
+1264 QLEQPDDLEW

-1282 HNLGEWQALSTLAQ
+1282 HNLGEWETLSTLAQ
-1296 SKWGVAPPKI
+1296 SKWGLAPAKV
-1306 RMRMAPFAAA
+1306 RSKMAKFAAA
-1316 ASWGLGQWELLNDYI
+1316 ASWGLGQWDVLSDYI
-1331 SMMDQCPDKAF
+1331 SMMDHSPNKAF
-1342 FKAILYLH
+1342 FKAVLYLH
-1350 QGRYQLAEENIEHT
+1350 RGQYQLAEEAIGDT
-1364 RSLLDTELTALVS
+1364 RSMLDTELTALVS
-1377 ESYNRAYEIV
+1377 ESYNRAYETV
-1387 VRIQMMAELEEII
+1387 VRVQMVAELEEII
-1400 SYKKYKEQPERQ
+1400 SYKKYDQQPDRQ
-1412 ATIRRTWM
+1412 ATIRKTWM

-1426 ERNVEIWQRL
+1426 ERNVEIWQRM
-1436 IKIHAIALTPAEDMD
+1436 IKVHAMALTPAEDMD
-1451 MRIKYMNLCRRTG
+1451 MRIKYVNLCRKTG

-1477 GPETVHLPFLE
+1477 GTETVTMSFTDL
-1488 MIKVTPPQVVYAK
+1488 IKVTPPQIVYAK

-1510 RGPSLACLQQF
+1510 REKSLVCLQQF

-1546 VGKGHDTDYS
+1546 ATGHDTDFS

-1575 AWKGDAL
+1575 GWRNDSL

-1592 AHLGKDWYKAW
+1592 AHLGQDWYKAW

-1608 ANFDVVSHFEINPS
+1608 ANFDVISHLEMNPS
-1622 PNSAGGS
+1622 TNASGS
-1629 GDLVQRYVIPSV
+1629 GDLIQRYVIPSV
-1641 DGFFKSIALSEG
+1641 EGFFKSIALSAG

-1668 YGHRPDVSAALAKG
+1668 YGHRSDVSTILAKG
-1682 FSTVSIDTWL
+1682 FGAVSIDTWL

-1739 SVFRKK
+1739 SVFRKN

-1753 MRVHSPVLVDQ
+1753 MRMHSPVLVDQ

-1771 LIRVAILWHEIWEE
+1771 LIRVAILWHEMWEE
-1785 GLDEARTQYFSGG
+1785 GLDEARTHYFTGG
-1798 RNIDEIL
+1798 RNIDDML
-1805 SQLEPL
+1805 AQLEPL
-1811 HQLVQKPPETH
+1811 HQMVQKPPETH
-1822 HEMSFNKAFGRD
+1822 HEVSFNKAFGRD
-1834 LKDAHDSCTRYR
+1834 LKEAHDSCIRYR

-1854 NYAWNIYTQILIRI
+1854 NHAWNIYTQILIRI

-1881 VSPQLQVARDL
+1881 VSPQLQGVRGL

-1916 TVLSSKQKPRRMVMK
+1916 TVLTSKQKPRRLVIK

-1943 GHEDMRQDERV
+1943 GHEDLRQDERV

-1965 SMDPETFKRHLS
+1965 ADDPETFKRHLS
-1977 ILQYSVIPLSP
+1977 ILQYSVTPLSP

-2002 HDLIRDYRQSRN
+2002 HNLIRDYRQSRREK
-2014 LSFYIEHQ
+2014 LPLDKEHQ
-2022 LLIQMAPA
+2022 KLMEMAPT
-2030 TTPQTEKG
+2030 TTPAPEKG

-2049 VFENMMQQ
+2049 IFENMLDE
-2057 TKGDDLYKILWLKSR
+2057 TAGDDLYKILWLKSR

-2157 GSFRNSSEN
+2157 GSFRNTSEN
-2166 CMRVLREN
+2166 VMRVLREN

-2179 AVLEAFVHDPL
+2179 AVLEAFIYDPL
-2190 INWRILNTQQQEQ
+2190 INWRILNTQQQQPQAEQ
-2203 QQQQQPS
+2203 AHVRNGG
-2210 ATTTTS
+2210 AT
-2216 TTTQGGKGST
+2216 
-2226 GKGPN
+2226 
-2231 GAAKTVVA
+2231 A
-2239 NGSTHGGNN
+2239 NGSTINGVANGGQ
-2248 GTGGAA
+2248 
-2254 TVTAAPAPAPTLAP
+2254 TA
-2268 TPAPAPAPTKAFGP
+2268 KALVA
-2282 ESFPKDQAHSLRR
+2282 ESFPKDQARSLRR
-2295 PLPSEVELTNEN
+2295 PLPSEQELVNEN
-2307 SEDLQPEQLNQ
+2307 VDDIQPEQLNQ

-2343 VRSQVE
+2343 VHSQVE